1 MNARSA
7 KGKDA
12 NRATVIKYTRGMFVS
27 FSWKQVICTSQLT
40 KPYQQWGGGGGNG
53 FFFVIQDV
61 KKNFKSVNLHLII
74 KENRISEYWIK
85 ERGHTISFQL

>member
-40 KPYQQWGGGGGNG
+40 KPYQQWGGGGNG
-53 FFFVIQDV
+53 VFFCHLGC
-61 KKNFKSVNLHLII
+61 KKKFQISRFTLNNLGKSNF
-74 KENRISEYWIK
+74 
-85 ERGHTISFQL
+85 

>member
-40 KPYQQWGGGGGNG
+40 KPYQQWGGGVMG
-53 FFFVIQDV
+53 FFFFSFRMLKKIQIS
-61 KKNFKSVNLHLII
+61 KFTLNNLGKSNF
-74 KENRISEYWIK
+74 
-85 ERGHTISFQL
+85 

>member
-40 KPYQQWGGGGGNG
+40 KPYQQWGGEVMG

-61 KKNFKSVNLHLII
+61 KKNFKSVDLHLII
-74 KENRISEYWIK
+74 QENRISEHWIK

>member
-40 KPYQQWGGGGGNG
+40 KPYQQWGGEVMV
-53 FFFVIQDV
+53 FFFCHLGC
-61 KKNFKSVNLHLII
+61 KKKFQISRFTLNNLGKSNF
-74 KENRISEYWIK
+74 
-85 ERGHTISFQL
+85 